1 MSSPRPANIPV
12 STTPSLDGW
21 DIDEYLGV
29 ATAHVV
35 AGTNVFSDIAG
46 SFSDIFGGQSK
57 SYQKQLASI
66 NDAALKD
73 LRQQAAEKGGTAIV
87 GLSVDHDQISG
98 GNRQLFMVTATAT
111 VVRAERSE
119 DAPRSDQE
127 TGEGGPVSA
136 RQVEVDRRTRRLVA
150 AAEEGSVRLGDDRW
164 EFLIR
169 NQVTELAPFIRDS
182 VNNML
187 NQPVLSKKK
196 KRFVRRA
203 EDYFGALPEPSAKHH
218 LYNLLGRGNAAAAEW
233 ALGRIEERRLLDWYW
248 AGQLLKSDVFE
259 IQKRVLP
266 ALARADKP
274 SYSKSDIEDIG
285 RLIETIENRFSKR
298 GEVVEVDKG
307 GVFSSGTQKVWRLE
321 EDRDIPMDQ
330 EYDPVTGKDI
340 YGFTEEETR
349 PEEAIRALSE
359 TRAVLMERFEG

>member
-1 MSSPRPANIPV
+1 MASPRPANVPV
-12 STTPSLDGW
+12 STPPSLEGW

-73 LRQQAAEKGGTAIV
+73 LRQQAAEKGGTALV

-111 VVRAERSE
+111 IVQAERRE

-127 TGEGGPVSA
+127 SGEGGPVSA
-136 RQVEVDRRTRRLVA
+136 RQVEVGRRTRRLVA
-150 AAEEGSVRLGDDRW
+150 AAEEGNVRLGDDRW

-182 VNNML
+182 VNDL
-187 NQPVLSKKK
+187 FSRPVLSKKK

-203 EDYFGALPEPSAKHH
+203 QDYFGALPEPSAKHH
-218 LYNLLGRGNAAAAEW
+218 LYNLLGRGNTAAAEW

-248 AGQLLKSDVFE
+248 IGKLLESDVFE
-259 IQKRVLP
+259 IQKRALP

-274 SYSKSDIEDIG
+274 SYSRSDIEDIG
-285 RLIETIENRFSKR
+285 RLIETIENSFPKR
-298 GEVVEVDKG
+298 GDVVEVDDDG
-307 GVFSSGTQKVWRLE
+307 MFSSGTKQVWRLD
-321 EDRDIPMDQ
+321 EDRDIPMDE

-349 PEEAIRALSE
+349 PEEAVRALQE
-359 TRAVLMERFEG
+359 IREVLAERFSA